1 MAEFTWQ
8 LENNGQIELEFQ
20 LSKSQKLKFLL
31 NRRKVYYFPVIHN
44 INNTGEFGILDI
56 LNNCSKKWILT
67 CTLLVYL

>member
-20 LSKSQKLKFLL
+20 LSKIQKLKFLL

-44 INNTGEFGILDI
+44 INTGEFGLLDI
-56 LNNCSKKWILT
+56 LNNCIKKWILT

>member
-8 LENNGQIELEFQ
+8 FENNGQIELEFQ

-44 INNTGEFGILDI
+44 INTGEFGPLDI
-56 LNNCSKKWILT
+56 KTSAVKNEF
-67 CTLLVYL
+67 